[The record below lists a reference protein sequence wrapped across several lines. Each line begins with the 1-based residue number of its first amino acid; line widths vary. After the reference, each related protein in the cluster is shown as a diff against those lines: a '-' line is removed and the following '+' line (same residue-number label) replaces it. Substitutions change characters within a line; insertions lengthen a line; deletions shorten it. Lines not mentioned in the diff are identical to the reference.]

1 MTTLAGT
8 DGASLSEERRHRLRT
23 ILRDQ
28 ARHHATEWPC
38 SEGQKA
44 LWYLHQTSPESAA
57 YNVAF
62 SLEIHGPLN
71 LEALRN
77 ACQGLIDRHPVLRAR
92 FQLQRGELV
101 QTIPGYE
108 PVRLDIQTLPEFD
121 AVRAR
126 EHVETAYCVAFDLGE
141 GPLYR
146 FQLYAIASNT
156 HVLLLTAHHIVCDG
170 WSLWLLMDELGR
182 LYAEF
187 GGGRAAALPSLQAT
201 YLDYMESEKAA
212 SDGPLAAAA
221 SEYWHDQLAGELP
234 ILDLPMARPRPPA
247 QSLRGDSVSLALG
260 RVLTERVRQNAKITN
275 VTPFVVML
283 AAYQIL
289 LYRYSGEETTLV
301 GIPTHGNR
309 AGAFANLAGH
319 FVNPIVSRAVHA
331 SDEPVSEYLIRVRDL
346 LLKAR
351 EYQEFPFP
359 LVVNRICP
367 HRDPS
372 HSPIFQAS
380 FVLQRPPKDSS
391 IFALMGPAACERRR
405 GTWGG
410 LTVAH
415 YHVPQQEG
423 QLDLSLE
430 LMDGDDDVFGS
441 IKFDTALLDKEDVA
455 QLALSYIEII
465 NHIVEE
471 PSCGVG
477 RLRLMSPELRDR
489 ELASAGNLARRYD
502 VSKSLDEM
510 FVDVADRTPGE
521 IAIVDQGTR
530 MTYAELDDRSTDLAI
545 YLKSRGIADQS
556 RIGLCVERSSE
567 MIVGIIGILKA
578 GCAYVPLD
586 PASPAERLKFI
597 IEDSDIALLI
607 TQESLTDRVGQTSER
622 TIRLDCDWAEI
633 ERSRCTG
640 GLKEHSSPDS
650 VAYVIYTSGTT
661 GRPKGVEITH
671 RNVARL
677 LVGTE
682 GFYHFNVHDVWPLIH
697 SFAFDVSVWEI
708 WGAFLHGGRLVIV
721 PHLTVRSPDDLVDLL
736 VSERATVLNQTPSAF
751 RLLMKAKNLPKL
763 ANEGCLR
770 LIIFAG
776 EALDPQS
783 LKPWLDLAGDE
794 QPQLINMYG
803 ITETTVH
810 AMYRRVRREDLDK
823 SRSMIGVPIPDLRI
837 YLLDSQ
843 FEPVPCGVRGEIF
856 VGGDGL
862 GRGYF
867 NRPEL
872 TSARFI
878 DDPFAREPGGRLY
891 RSGDLACR
899 DRSGDIEYR
908 GRADRQVKIRGFRI
922 ELSEV
927 EQVIG
932 QHPSVLSV
940 IVRVHGQGAESA
952 LAAYAVLRQAASCR
966 PEDLREYAARS
977 LPDYMVPVDIILLDQ
992 LPLTGN
998 GKIDDRSLPSPR
1010 GLSSAL
1016 DRTASPPRDSI
1027 EQKLLRIWQA
1037 VLKRD
1042 NLGIHD
1048 DFFAMGGHSVL
1059 AVSLIAEIEREFGI
1073 RLPIAILMR
1082 SQTISLLAPHLR
1094 EASSANIWSPLVPIR
1109 VAGNGKKLFCVAGG
1123 GGNVLYFYH
1132 LARHLPP
1139 DLDFY
1144 AFQAYGLDGHSA
1156 PKATVEEL
1164 ASSYLD
1170 CLREV
1175 QPHGP
1180 YLLAGHCFGGWV
1192 AYEMGRQLVAAGE
1205 TVEWI
1210 FVLDAPAPRRTESL
1224 SCGGSAQIDDALW
1237 LMRLGR
1243 ALTEGTGVELGLNFE
1258 QLSSLPLEEGLA
1270 RLGERLE
1277 EAGVL
1282 PLNSGVQQIGGL
1294 FRVFVANGTAVYD
1307 PSPEGHL
1314 RVALLRAGQFHPE
1327 YDYSPVD
1334 DQVEISASTLGWQKL
1349 SETAVAVRVVH
1360 GNHITMLCEPN
1371 VVTLATSLRE
1381 FLSTSQEQ

>member
-1 MTTLAGT
+1 MTMLAGT
-8 DGASLSEERRHRLRT
+8 DGAPGSEERRRRLRS

-28 ARHHATEWPC
+28 ARQHTAEWPC

-44 LWYLHQTSPESAA
+44 LWYLHQTSPRSAA

-62 SLEIHGPLN
+62 GLEIDGPLN
-71 LEALRN
+71 LETLRN
-77 ACQGLIDRHPVLRAR
+77 ACQGLVDRHPVLRAR
-92 FQLQRGELV
+92 FELQHGELV
-101 QTIPGYE
+101 QRIPGYE
-108 PVRLDIQTLPEFD
+108 PVRLDVQTLSELD
-121 AVRAR
+121 AARVR
-126 EHVETAYCVAFDLGE
+126 EHVKNAYRAPFDLRD

-146 FQLYAIASNT
+146 FQLYTTAANA

-182 LYAEF
+182 LYAESD
-187 GGGRAAALPSLQAT
+187 GGRTALFPSPQAT
-201 YLDYMESEKAA
+201 YLDYVQAENAA
-212 SDGPLAAAA
+212 SGGPFAAEAA
-221 SEYWHDQLAGELP
+221 EYWQDQLAGELP
-234 ILDLPMARPRPPA
+234 ILDLPMARPRPPV
-247 QSLRGDSVSLALG
+247 QSLGGDSVNLALG
-260 RVLTERVRQNAKITN
+260 RNLTERVRQTAKTVNA
-275 VTPFVVML
+275 TPFVVML
-283 AAYQIL
+283 AAFQIL

-309 AGAFANLAGH
+309 AGAFAALAGH
-319 FVNPIVSRAVHA
+319 FVNPIVLKAVHA
-331 SDEPVSEYLIRVRDL
+331 SDEPVSEYLTRVRDL

-359 LVVNRICP
+359 LLVNRICP

-380 FVLQRPPKDSS
+380 FVLQRPPTDNA
-391 IFALMGPAACERRR
+391 IFALMGPAGCERRR

-415 YHVPQQEG
+415 YHIPQQEG

-430 LMDGDDDVFGS
+430 LMDGDDDVFGFL
-441 IKFDTALLDKEDVA
+441 KFDTSLLDKEDVA
-455 QLALSYIEII
+455 RLAQSYIEII

-471 PSCGVG
+471 PSCRVS
-477 RLRLMSPELRDR
+477 RLRLMSSEHRAR
-489 ELASAGNLARRYD
+489 ELASAGNLACRFD

-510 FVDVADRTPGE
+510 FIDVANRTPDE
-521 IAIVDQGTR
+521 IAIVGQGTR
-530 MTYAELDDRSTDLAI
+530 MTYAELDVRSADLAI
-545 YLKSRGIADQS
+545 YLRSCGIADQS
-556 RIGLCVERSSE
+556 RIGLCIERSPD
-567 MIVGIIGILKA
+567 MIVAIIGILKA

-586 PASPAERLKFI
+586 PASPTERLNFI
-597 IEDSDIALLI
+597 IEDSDISLLI
-607 TQESLTDRVGQTSER
+607 TQESLADRVGQTSAR
-622 TIRLDCDWAEI
+622 TIRLDRDWAEI
-633 ERSRCTG
+633 ERSHCTG
-640 GLKEHSSPDS
+640 SLNEPSHPDS

-677 LVGTE
+677 LLGTE
-682 GFYHFNVHDVWPLIH
+682 GFYHFTANDVWPLIH

-721 PHLTVRSPDDLVDLL
+721 PHLTVRSPDELVDLL
-736 VSERATVLNQTPSAF
+736 VREQATVLNQTPSAF
-751 RLLMKAKNLPKL
+751 RLLMKARNLPKL
-763 ANEGCLR
+763 AREGSLR
-770 LIIFAG
+770 LVIFAG

-783 LKPWLDLAGDE
+783 LKPWVDLAGD
-794 QPQLINMYG
+794 QRPQLINMYG

-810 AMYRRVRREDLDK
+810 AMYRRVSCEDLDRP
-823 SRSMIGVPIPDLRI
+823 RSMIGVPIPDLRI

-843 FEPVPCGVRGEIF
+843 FEPVPVGVRGEIF

-867 NRPEL
+867 HRPEL
-872 TSARFI
+872 TAARFI

-922 ELSEV
+922 ELSEI

-932 QHPSVLSV
+932 QHPGVLSV
-940 IVRVHGQGAESA
+940 IVRLHGQSADRA
-952 LAAYAVLRQAASCR
+952 LAAYVVLREAGSSR

-977 LPDYMVPVDIILLDQ
+977 LPDYMVPADIILLDQ

-998 GKIDDRSLPSPR
+998 GKIDDRALPAPR
-1010 GLSSAL
+1010 DRLSGVGRA
-1016 DRTASPPRDSI
+1016 ASPPRDAV
-1027 EQKLLRIWQA
+1027 EQRLLRIWQA

-1048 DFFAMGGHSVL
+1048 DFFAVGGHSVL
-1059 AVSLIAEIEREFGI
+1059 AVSLIAEIEQEFGI
-1073 RLPIAILMR
+1073 RLPVAILMR

-1094 EASSANIWSPLVPIR
+1094 ETSPASVWSPLVPVR
-1109 VAGNGKKLFCVAGG
+1109 VSGNDRKLFCVAGG

-1132 LARHLPP
+1132 LARHLPS

-1156 PKATVEEL
+1156 PKSTVEEL
-1164 ASSYLD
+1164 ARSYLD

-1205 TVEWI
+1205 TVERI
-1210 FVLDAPAPRRTESL
+1210 LVLDAPAPRPTASL
-1224 SCGGSAQIDDALW
+1224 SRAPDEATDTLW

-1243 ALTEGTGVELGLNFE
+1243 ALTEGTGIELGLTFE
-1258 QLSSLPLEEGLA
+1258 QLSSLSLEEGLT
-1270 RLGERLE
+1270 RLGEGLE
-1277 EAGVL
+1277 AAGVL
-1282 PLNSGVQQIGGL
+1282 PPNSGGRQIRGL
-1294 FRVFVANGTAVYD
+1294 FRVFVASGRASYD
-1307 PSPEGHL
+1307 PRPEARL
-1314 RVALLRAGQFHPE
+1314 RIALFRAGQFNAE
-1327 YDYSPVD
+1327 YDYSPAD
-1334 DQVEISASTLGWQKL
+1334 DQVEITASTLGWQNL
-1349 SETAVAVRVVH
+1349 SATAVAVRVVD
-1360 GNHITMLCEPN
+1360 GNHITMLCEPS
-1371 VVTLATSLRE
+1371 VATLAASLKE